1 MSIKTPMVFCVTAA
15 VMVAGVARVA
25 GAQQA
30 KQSNAAAPAGTAA
43 QSNQD
48 AAAKTQSNQNGT
60 TKSQAASHPAI
71 EQQRQQAKERGDK
84 TLDKEAISAIEQT
97 RQAAKAIAAGK
108 TDEAINF
115 IQQAIGQIDVLVARH
130 PAAALLPVELE
141 VEIIDLAPADVEQAK
156 ALAETA
162 EEAVRN
168 RDFPEARVL
177 LEQLTSEMRVRTR
190 HLPLA
195 TYPVAL
201 REAARLLDQQK
212 SDVAAAALATA
223 LNTLVIID
231 RVTPLPV
238 SLAQIAVDEAQ
249 KTSQQDK
256 GRALQYI
263 AVAKQQL
270 ERAKALGYAGNDPEY
285 LALNQAA
292 TEVEQQLRG
301 DQDSGGAFAKLKE
314 KIASFFSRQ
323 SEAEKK
329 AAAGGGQGPRVTRR
343 DNR

>member
-1 MSIKTPMVFCVTAA
+1 MSIATPIVLCLTVA
-15 VMVAGVARVA
+15 VMVAGVVATA

-30 KQSNAAAPAGTAA
+30 KESNAPASAVTPA
-43 QSNQD
+43 QG
-48 AAAKTQSNQNGT
+48 NQNAAG
-60 TKSQAASHPAI
+60 KSQAASHPAI
-71 EQQRQQAKERGDK
+71 EQQRQQAKERGAQ
-84 TLDKEAISAIEQT
+84 TLDKEAIAAIEQT
-97 RQAAKAIAAGK
+97 RQAAKAIAAGN
-108 TDEAINF
+108 TDEAINL
-115 IQQAIGQIDVLVARH
+115 IQQAIGKIDVLVARH

-141 VEIIDLAPADVEQAK
+141 VEIIDLAPTDVEKIK
-156 ALAETA
+156 ALADVA
-162 EEAVRN
+162 EDAVLN

-177 LEQLTSEMRVRTR
+177 LEQLTSEIRVRTR

-223 LNTLVIID
+223 LNTLVVID

-256 GRALQYI
+256 ERALQYI

-285 LALNQAA
+285 LALNEAA
-292 TEVEQQLRG
+292 TEVERQLRG
-301 DQDSGGAFAKLKE
+301 DEDSGGAFARLKE

-343 DNR
+343 GGT

>member
-1 MSIKTPMVFCVTAA
+1 MSIETPIVLCLTVA
-15 VMVAGVARVA
+15 VMVAGVVSVA

-30 KQSNAAAPAGTAA
+30 KESNAPASAATPA
-43 QSNQD
+43 QSNQN
-48 AAAKTQSNQNGT
+48 AAA
-60 TKSQAASHPAI
+60 KSQAASHPAI
-71 EQQRQQAKERGDK
+71 EQQRQQAKERGAQ
-84 TLDKEAISAIEQT
+84 TLDKEAIAAIEQT
-97 RQAAKAIAAGK
+97 RQAAKAIAAGN
-108 TDEAINF
+108 TDEAINL
-115 IQQAIGQIDVLVARH
+115 IQQAIGKIDVLVARH

-141 VEIIDLAPADVEQAK
+141 VEIIDLAPTDVEKIK
-156 ALAETA
+156 ALAEVA
-162 EEAVRN
+162 EDAVLN

-177 LEQLTSEMRVRTR
+177 LEQLTSEIRVRTR

-195 TYPVAL
+195 TYPIAL

-223 LNTLVIID
+223 LNTLVVID
-231 RVTPLPV
+231 RVTPLPI

-256 GRALQYI
+256 ERALQYI
-263 AVAKQQL
+263 AVATRQL

-285 LALNQAA
+285 LALNEAA
-292 TEVEQQLRG
+292 SEVERQLRG
-301 DQDSGGAFAKLKE
+301 DEDSGGAFARLKE

-343 DNR
+343 GS